1 MSSLCFE
8 WANKYSVPILR
19 FSYVIVIKI
28 LLVRV
33 SDDSWGNFNVLLIVK
48 GLFEVGWNEESF
60 SCIGQVGDRESDDK
74 ESNDGDADKAKRTG
88 VSCTS
93 HTQHGNKDCE
103 KDGDDVGIESVEAVD
118 CLTVVVEFAIVC
130 QVLAVS
136 SRLAI
141 RQASKE
147 SICISVFPD

>member
-19 FSYVIVIKI
+19 FSYVSVIKI

-48 GLFEVGWNEESF
+48 GLLYVGWNKESF

-74 ESNDGDADKAKRTG
+74 ESNDGDADKAIRTG

-93 HTQHGNKDCE
+93 HTQHGKKDC
-103 KDGDDVGIESVEAVD
+103 
-118 CLTVVVEFAIVC
+118 
-130 QVLAVS
+130 
-136 SRLAI
+136 
-141 RQASKE
+141 
-147 SICISVFPD
+147 